1 MALIFHFFLKMCAM
15 ADKQDS
21 RNTPYRGERSTEP
34 HNQTGN
40 INFQNNN
47 VEASTPGAVEPNVES
62 ASDSGIG
69 DQAVNDQKLTNF
81 TSNHS
86 ADA

>member
-1 MALIFHFFLKMCAM
+1 M
-15 ADKQDS
+15 ADKPDS
-21 RNTPYRGERSTEP
+21 RKTPYEGERSTEP
-34 HNQTGN
+34 HQQTGN

-47 VEASTPGAVEPNVES
+47 VEVETPGAVEPNVES
-62 ASDSGIG
+62 ASNAGIG
-69 DQAVNDQKLTNF
+69 DQAVNDQKLTNY

>member
-1 MALIFHFFLKMCAM
+1 M

-21 RNTPYRGERSTEP
+21 SKTPYRGERSTEP
-34 HNQTGN
+34 HQQTGD
-40 INFQNNN
+40 INARNNN
-47 VEASTPGAVEPNVES
+47 VEASTPGAAEPNVEG
-62 ASDSGIG
+62 ASDAGIG
-69 DQAVNDQKLTNF
+69 DQAVNDRKLTNH

>member
-1 MALIFHFFLKMCAM
+1 M

-21 RNTPYRGERSTEP
+21 RNTPYAGERSTEP
-34 HNQTGN
+34 HRQTGN

-47 VEASTPGAVEPNVES
+47 VEASTPGAEEPNVEG
-62 ASDSGIG
+62 ASDVGIG
-69 DQAVNDQKLTNF
+69 DAARNDQKLTDF